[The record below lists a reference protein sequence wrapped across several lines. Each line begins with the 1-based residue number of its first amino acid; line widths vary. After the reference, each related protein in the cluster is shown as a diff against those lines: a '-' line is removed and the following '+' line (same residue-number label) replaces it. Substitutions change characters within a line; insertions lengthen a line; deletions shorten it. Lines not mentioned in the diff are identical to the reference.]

1 METLAVTKPRDTARA
16 GGKRAMH
23 LAANPPTGRRL
34 DAAGVQADVRA
45 IDPSKH
51 EVLTALLHVRVPGTQ
66 RAQTPSPMICRAT
79 GWMSYS
85 DRPLC
90 PSFSRNSA
98 SQAWAWR
105 RLTVLRRELLRFR
118 PREDGLRRCC

>member
-51 EVLTALLHVRVPGTQ
+51 EVLTALLHVRVPGTP
-66 RAQTPSPMICRAT
+66 RAHPETVDTIADDLPSHRV
-79 GWMSYS
+79 
-85 DRPLC
+85 DV
-90 PSFSRNSA
+90 
-98 SQAWAWR
+98 
-105 RLTVLRRELLRFR
+105 VLRPPVVPELLAELCEPSVGLASADCPP
-118 PREDGLRRCC
+118 PRVAALPPT

>member
-66 RAQTPSPMICRAT
+66 RAHPE
-79 GWMSYS
+79 
-85 DRPLC
+85 
-90 PSFSRNSA
+90 
-98 SQAWAWR
+98 
-105 RLTVLRRELLRFR
+105 TVDTIA
-118 PREDGLRRCC
+118 DGLPSHRVEGQVATQLAPR